1 MKNFLKR
8 FFIILP
14 LLFCIRLFA
23 SDAITIDSLF
33 KKQIGLRS
41 ITNLSLLST
50 GNANSYNLYPSISV
64 NGDPTIWNDTK
75 QLSLNQTLV
84 YTVLPKID
92 LLLSFG
98 GSFARKEFTNF
109 NTNAYSRDYDMSFN
123 SLWLGFIYTGSSFYD
138 FVPQLSLQSSVISRE
153 KIIDE
158 LKTFYVNSYSLQVSL
173 RGYSDPVVHSL
184 YMGFS
189 YNLDRQFEFMKIR
202 YGNSFY
208 VGGDLS
214 IVLSPKITLDLGA
227 EQRFQSPQKIN
238 GAQNS
243 ELRSIP
249 TLSLGSTYSINADT
263 AVSVNASFGGSS
275 ASPDSIFGLSL
286 WKRF

>member
-14 LLFCIRLFA
+14 LFFCIRLFA

-50 GNANSYNLYPSISV
+50 GNASSYNLYPSISV

-75 QLSLNQTLV
+75 QLSLNQTLIFS
-84 YTVLPKID
+84 LLSRLD
-92 LLLSFG
+92 LLVSAS
-98 GSFARKEFTNF
+98 GSFARKEYTNF
-109 NTNAYSRDYDMSFN
+109 ITNAYSHENDISFN
-123 SLWLGFIYTGSSFYD
+123 SLWLGFIYTGASFAD
-138 FVPQLSLQSSVISRE
+138 FVPQISLQGSVISRE
-153 KIIDE
+153 KVIDE

-173 RGYSDPVVHSL
+173 RGYSDPVVFSF
-184 YMGFS
+184 YAGFS

-238 GAQNS
+238 GEQNS

-286 WKRF
+286 